1 MKNKRLSFNQKITI
15 NLFNNLLDIIFPENN
30 SNNDNDNKN
39 DNGNDNDN
47 KNDNENNNE
56 NENDNN
62 NENDNDNVNVN
73 DNYNN
78 NENENENDNE
88 NEYEN
93 YDDYKIKK
101 INDYFKMID
110 ESVSFQEQINL
121 LKIMDDINWYWHVSY
136 YDNDKDLNLK
146 IFKIKCA
153 FLSNDLD

>member
-1 MKNKRLSFNQKITI
+1 MKSKRLSFNQKITI
-15 NLFNNLLDIIFPENN
+15 NFFNNLLDIIFSENN
-30 SNNDNDNKN
+30 SNNENDNKN
-39 DNGNDNDN
+39 DNE
-47 KNDNENNNE
+47 NDNENNNE
-56 NENDNN
+56 NENDND
-62 NENDNDNVNVN
+62 NENDNGNVNVN
-73 DNYNN
+73 DNDNN